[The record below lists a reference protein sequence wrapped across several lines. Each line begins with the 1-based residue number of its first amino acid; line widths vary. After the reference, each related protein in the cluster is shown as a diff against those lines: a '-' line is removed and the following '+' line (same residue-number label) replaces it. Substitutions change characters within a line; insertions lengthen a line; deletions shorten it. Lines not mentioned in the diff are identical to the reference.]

1 MAQRTQMAI
10 EWSAVV
16 AAVALV
22 VTLIVTLRR
31 APAGQVAGH
40 HHRAALVPLGQQ
52 REQHLGL
59 VRALLYV
66 AEVV

>member
-31 APAGQVAGH
+31 APAGQV
-40 HHRAALVPLGQQ
+40 
-52 REQHLGL
+52 
-59 VRALLYV
+59 
-66 AEVV
+66 EVVPVVWTIRGLH